1 MKKIL
6 FASLLTGMFLLAPA
20 ALAAS
25 SNFTPSDLGLDIL
38 SADQVSSAA
47 VGKVFGVADQYL
59 AKVPSSLKGL
69 VAPVHQFKTGMQS
82 KVLSVSGSKAGEVS
96 AFLGKYRT
104 LTPPH
109 LAYEQVDMP
118 NKAEL
123 KPLAEKANS
132 LLKNAYKVMRTVNL
146 ANDIVKTAQGDVA
159 NLKKG
164 DMLVN
169 GAGLGIVLISVNNMS
184 LNAYQTATGLEK
196 EFSSLSKDVEA
207 KTKAIQAKIEAN
219 PFDALS
225 MGEELNLLLSLG
237 SKLGTVSGDLAQSSQ
252 KIPGLV
258 QETGKLIAQVKF

>member
-1 MKKIL
+1 MKKL
-6 FASLLTGMFLLAPA
+6 FVTTLLAGFCLLTPA
-20 ALAAS
+20 ALAATS
-25 SNFTPSDLGLDIL
+25 SFTPTDLGLDIL

-47 VGKVFGVADQYL
+47 VSKVFGTADQFL

-69 VAPVHQFKTGMQS
+69 VAPVNQFKTGMQS

-96 AFLGKYRT
+96 TFLGKYRS
-104 LTPPH
+104 LTAPH
-109 LAYEQVDMP
+109 LAYEQVDIP
-118 NKAEL
+118 SKADL
-123 KPLAEKANS
+123 KPMAEKANT

-159 NLKKG
+159 GIKKG
-164 DMLVN
+164 DVMVN

-184 LNAYQTATGLEK
+184 LNAYQTAMGLEK
-196 EFSSLSKDVEA
+196 EFTSLSKDVEA
-207 KTKAIQAKIEAN
+207 KTKAIQAKIEKN

-258 QETGKLIAQVKF
+258 QETGKLIGQVKF